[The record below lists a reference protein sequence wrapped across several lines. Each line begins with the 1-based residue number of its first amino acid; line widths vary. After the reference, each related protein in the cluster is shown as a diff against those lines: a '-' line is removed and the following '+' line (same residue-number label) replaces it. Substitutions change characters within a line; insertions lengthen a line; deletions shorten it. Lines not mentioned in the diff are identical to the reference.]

1 MNDNDFRTYWALITE
16 LNDCVEEAL
25 FLMKNASYKEEC
37 RLSSDCYVMSLTRN
51 ANLLKRQIS
60 NAVQEQFK
68 AKKLCD
74 TQR

>member
-1 MNDNDFRTYWALITE
+1 MNDNDFRTYWALIAE

-25 FLMKNASYKEEC
+25 FLMKNASYQEEC
-37 RLSSDCYVMSLTRN
+37 RLSSDCYIKSLIGN

-68 AKKLCD
+68 SRKQCG
-74 TQR
+74 TRR

>member
-1 MNDNDFRTYWALITE
+1 MKDADFKSYWALIAE

-25 FLMKNASYKEEC
+25 FLMKNAMYKEEC
-37 RLSSDCYVMSLTRN
+37 QLSSDCYVTSLTRN

-60 NAVQEQFK
+60 NTVQEQFK

>member
-1 MNDNDFRTYWALITE
+1 MNDNDFRTYWALIAE

-37 RLSSDCYVMSLTRN
+37 RLSSDCYIKNLIGN

-60 NAVQEQFK
+60 NAVQEQFR
-68 AKKLCD
+68 AKKLCGI
-74 TQR
+74 QR